1 MTDEPDK
8 AARPIK
14 AAFILFALLL
24 GACAK
29 QPTTDERLAKIV
41 PSSPT
46 PASESTAAA
55 QPRTITGKVVGVI
68 DGDTIMVLD
77 EQQRQHKVGL
87 FGIDAPESNQDYGSR
102 AKQSLS
108 DLVFG
113 RVVTVTSVAK
123 DMYGRLLSDVTLDG
137 KNINLEQV
145 RRGFAWFYRFYAKE
159 LRTEDVTA
167 YRQAEEQARKEKRG
181 LWADSSPTPPWD
193 FRLGMTAKAPGAP
206 PPSTVAGPIVGNRSI
221 KIYHLPNCPDYS
233 KVTARNQV
241 PFKTEA
247 EAQAAGYRKAR
258 NCPQ

>member
-159 LRTEDVTA
+159 LRTEDVKA
-167 YRQAEEQARKEKRG
+167 YDQAEAQARKEKRG
-181 LWADSSPTPPWD
+181 LWADASPVPPWE
-193 FRLGMTAKAPGAP
+193 FRQSGKTTNTQRRPAKLSDGARRADLAVLSP
-206 PPSTVAGPIVGNRSI
+206 QRTRFLDAYVPAGRRMGNRS
-221 KIYHLPNCPDYS
+221 S
-233 KVTARNQV
+233 
-241 PFKTEA
+241 
-247 EAQAAGYRKAR
+247 
-258 NCPQ
+258 